1 MNPPEGKDT
10 AMSFPLP
17 ESNPEALGL
26 DPRALER
33 MCGVIERHIAEGHHP
48 GAQVAVAR
56 HGKLALF
63 RSFGTASVEEG
74 RATDPRSLF
83 LMYSNTKVVTAAAVW
98 MLVEEGRLRFAD
110 PVARHVPEFAANGK
124 AGITVLQLL
133 THQGGFPSAGVPEA
147 CWEDHAALRRTVCD
161 FTLEWTPGS
170 RVHYHPAA
178 AHWTAAVLIE
188 AITGQDFRAFI
199 RERVI
204 VPLGLHDEIFVGL
217 PAAEQGRAAGIYD
230 PKLDGAFVPRMPE
243 NTAAARAAGIPGGG
257 GYGTARGMAA
267 FYQMLAAGGVLGGTR
282 ILSPRMIEFV
292 TRNFTGERIDEAM
305 GLPMCRGIGPHSRGE
320 YPVVRGLGAIAHP
333 RTFGHG
339 GVGSS
344 YCWAD
349 PTSGVSFA
357 FFSNCRQ
364 TEDFHNQRMDIV
376 SNLAHASI
384 LPA

>member
-1 MNPPEGKDT
+1 
-10 AMSFPLP
+10 MSFPLA

-26 DPRALER
+26 DPRPLER
-33 MCGVIERHIAEGHHP
+33 LCATIERHVAEGHQP
-48 GAQVAVAR
+48 GAQVAIAR

-63 RSFGTASVEEG
+63 RNFGKARVAPDVAADSRSV
-74 RATDPRSLF
+74 F

-98 MLVEEGRLRFAD
+98 MLVEDGLLRFSD
-110 PVARHVPEFAANGK
+110 PIAQHVPEFAANGK

-133 THQGGFPSAGVPEA
+133 THQAGFPSALVPEA
-147 CWEDHAALRRTVCD
+147 AWADHALLRQVVSN
-161 FTLEWTPGS
+161 FSLEWTPGS
-170 RVHYHPAA
+170 KVQYHPAA

-188 AITGQDFRAFI
+188 AITGQDFRRFI
-199 RERVI
+199 TDRVI
-204 VPLGLHDEIFVGL
+204 APLGLADEIFVGL
-217 PAAEQGRAAGIYD
+217 PEAQQDRAADIYD
-230 PKLDGAFVPRMPE
+230 VPVDGKFTARMPE
-243 NTAAARAAGIPGGG
+243 NTVAGRAAGIPGGG

-267 FYQMLAAGGVLGGTR
+267 FYQALAQGGQLNGTR

-292 TRNFTGERIDEAM
+292 TRNFTADRIDEYM
-305 GLPMCRGIGPHSRGE
+305 GLPMNRGIGPHSRGE
-320 YPVVRGLGAIAHP
+320 FPVARGLGAIAHP

-364 TEDFHNQRMDIV
+364 TELFHNQRMDV
-376 SNLAHASI
+376 LSNLAHASI

>member
-1 MNPPEGKDT
+1 
-10 AMSFPLP
+10 MSVPLP
-17 ESNPEALGL
+17 ESNPESLGL
-26 DPRALER
+26 DPRPLER
-33 MCGVIERHIAEGHHP
+33 LCATIERHIAEGQHP

-63 RSFGTASVEEG
+63 RSFGRARVSPDV
-74 RATDPRSLF
+74 ATDARTLF

-98 MLVEEGRLRFAD
+98 MLVEDGLLRFSD
-110 PVARHVPEFAANGK
+110 PIAQHVPEFAANGK
-124 AGITVLQLL
+124 GGITVLQLL
-133 THQGGFPSAGVPEA
+133 THQGGFPSAQVPEA
-147 CWEDHAALRRTVCD
+147 CWADHALLRKTVSD

-170 RVHYHPAA
+170 KVQYHPAA

-199 RERVI
+199 KARVLE
-204 VPLGLHDEIFVGL
+204 PLGLQDEVFVGL
-217 PAAEQGRAAGIYD
+217 PEAQLARAADIHD
-230 PKLDGAFVPRMPE
+230 PPVDGAFPPRAAE
-243 NTAAARAAGIPGGG
+243 NTAAHHAAGIPGGG

-267 FYQMLAAGGVLGGTR
+267 FYQMLAQGGVLGGVR
-282 ILSPRMIEFV
+282 VLSPRMIEFV
-292 TRNFTGERIDEAM
+292 TRNFTGDRIDEYM

-320 YPVVRGLGAIAHP
+320 HPVARGLGSIGHP

-349 PTSGVSFA
+349 PASGVSFA
-357 FFSNCRQ
+357 FFSNARQ
-364 TEDFHNQRMDIV
+364 TELFHNQRMDV
-376 SNLAHASI
+376 LSNLAHAAI

>member
-1 MNPPEGKDT
+1 M
-10 AMSFPLP
+10 AFPLP

-26 DPRALER
+26 DPRPLER
-33 MCGVIERHIAEGHHP
+33 LCALVERHIAEGHHP
-48 GAQVAVAR
+48 GAQLAIAR

-63 RSFGTASVEEG
+63 RSFGQARVEG
-74 RATDPRSLF
+74 GGQAADARTLF

-98 MLVEEGRLRFAD
+98 MLVEDGLLRFTDTIAQ
-110 PVARHVPEFAANGK
+110 HVPEFAANGK
-124 AGITVLQLL
+124 GGVTVLQLL
-133 THQGGFPSAGVPEA
+133 THQGGFPGAVVPAEVML
-147 CWEDHAALRRTVCD
+147 DHAALRRTVCN

-170 RVHYHPAA
+170 KVQYHPAS

-188 AITGQDFRAFI
+188 AITGQDFRDVI
-199 RERVI
+199 RSRVTE
-204 VPLGLHDEIFVGL
+204 PLGLAEEIYVGL
-217 PAAEQGRAAGIYD
+217 PESQHGRAVNIYD
-230 PKLDGAFVPRMPE
+230 PAVEGRFVPREGE
-243 NTAAARAAGIPGGG
+243 NHPLHHLAGIPGGG
-257 GYGTARGMAA
+257 GYGSARGMAA
-267 FYQMLAAGGVLGGTR
+267 FYQMLGAGGVLNGVR
-282 ILSPRMIEFV
+282 VLSPRTIEFV
-292 TRNFTGERIDEAM
+292 TRNFTGDRIDEYM

-364 TEDFHNQRMDIV
+364 TEEFHNRRMDIL

-384 LPA
+384 LPG

>member
-1 MNPPEGKDT
+1 M
-10 AMSFPLP
+10 AFPLT

-26 DPRALER
+26 DPRPLER
-33 MCGVIERHIAEGHHP
+33 MCAVIERHIAEGHHP

-56 HGKLALF
+56 HGRLALF
-63 RSFGTASVEEG
+63 RSFGQARVEEG
-74 RATDPRSLF
+74 GRPADARSLF

-98 MLVEEGRLRFAD
+98 MLVEDGKLRFSDTIAQ
-110 PVARHVPEFAANGK
+110 HVPEFAANGK
-124 AGITVLQLL
+124 AGVTVLQLL
-133 THQGGFPSAGVPEA
+133 THQGGFPGAVVPEA
-147 CWEDHAALRRTVCD
+147 CWEDHGLLRKTVAN

-170 RVHYHPAA
+170 KVQYHPAS

-217 PAAEQGRAAGIYD
+217 PAAEQDRAAAIYD
-230 PKLDGAFVPRMPE
+230 PAVEGSFTPRMPE
-243 NTAAARAAGIPGGG
+243 NTPAGRAAGIPGGG

-267 FYQMLAAGGVLGGTR
+267 FYQMLAAGGALNGARV
-282 ILSPRMIEFV
+282 LSPRTIEFV
-292 TRNFTGERIDEAM
+292 TRNLTGDRIDEYM

-320 YPVVRGLGAIAHP
+320 HPVARGLGTIAHP

-364 TEDFHNQRMDIV
+364 TEDFHNRRMDLV
-376 SNLAHASI
+376 SSLAHMAI
-384 LPA
+384 LPG